1 MPLRRMDIQS
11 VVVGGGPVASLI
23 VLSTHDVPAGGTP
36 QQLPIRIGS
45 VEATAI
51 TMGVRDRAGARP
63 MTHDL
68 LSTVIS
74 ELGGRCLSVRVMA
87 VQGTTFFAQVELADA
102 AGERHYVDARPSDAI
117 ALAVR
122 EGVPIYAD
130 ESVLDAAALPDFRGV
145 EADERAHELEE
156 FHAFVE
162 NLSPEDFNVVR
173 GEQDM
178 E

>member
-11 VVVGGGPVASLI
+11 VVVGGGPVASLV
-23 VLSTHDVPAGGTP
+23 VLATHEDPTGAAP
-36 QQLPIRIGS
+36 QQLPIRIGN

-68 LSTVIS
+68 LCSVIS
-74 ELGGRCLSVRVMA
+74 ELGGRCLSVRIMSVH
-87 VQGTTFFAQVELADA
+87 GTTFFAQVELADA
-102 AGERHYVDARPSDAI
+102 AGERHYVDARPSDAL

-122 EGVPIYAD
+122 EGVAIYAD

-162 NLSPEDFNVVR
+162 QLSPEDFNVTH
-173 GEQDM
+173 GEQDA